1 MPYGDE
7 KSYSFFKMKGHTLPG
22 PFQKNG
28 TKKTKPTL
36 HEGSHGGLTPNPN
49 VPPPGT
55 KTKTK
60 EIKKTESQEELIK
73 KFKENIPTPGQ
84 KGYPKGTIGKILKTE
99 MEQYFQ
105 KL

>member
-28 TKKTKPTL
+28 
-36 HEGSHGGLTPNPN
+36 EGFKPNPN

-55 KTKTK
+55 ETKTK
-60 EIKKTESQEELIK
+60 EIKETKSQEELIK
-73 KFKENIPTPGQ
+73 KFKENIPTPEQ
-84 KGYPKGTIGKILKTE
+84 RGYPGGAIEKIIKTDPE
-99 MEQYFQ
+99 KFI
-105 KL
+105 KRL